1 MDWFFFMKKSYEI
14 VFVKHFYFILL
25 RQINTIL
32 KYPEASGQHKN
43 TTKTFSLFMNST
55 TLYEKELS
63 FQADRRK
70 AAVEFIKI
78 ISDLW
83 YDKSIE
89 LMLFR
94 NQLID
99 RNVSDIMNLHEY
111 AGEFVQKPINV
122 FDTVEIA
129 RAIENLDLPPSRID
143 IGKLTYEYHLEDNK
157 YHDSRAFVIDKLKN
171 AKNSKDIK
179 PKDVVL
185 YGFGRIGRLLAREM
199 MSKIGK
205 GQQLRLRAI
214 VTRDK
219 NDAVSLE
226 KRASLLRY
234 DSIHGDFEGSVQAD
248 VANNALIINGTT
260 VHIITANAPEEI
272 DYTKY
277 GIENALLIDN
287 TGAFTTEEALKR
299 HLVSKGVD
307 KVLLTAPG
315 KGVPN
320 IVYGVNHNEYNPDEV
335 AIFSAASCTT
345 NAITPILKAVEDTLG
360 VVKGHLETIHAY
372 TNDQNLVDNMHKK
385 YRRGRAAALNMVITE
400 TGAGSAVAKALPS
413 LTGKL
418 TSNAI
423 RVPVPN
429 GSLVVLNLEVSK
441 ETSLENINAIM
452 RSYALEGELV
462 EQIKYSLNN
471 ELVSSDIVG
480 TSAPSI
486 YDSNATIVSGDGK
499 NIVLYV
505 WYDNEYG
512 YSHQVIRLAKYI
524 AKVRRFTYY

>member
-1 MDWFFFMKKSYEI
+1 MT
-14 VFVKHFYFILL
+14 
-25 RQINTIL
+25 N
-32 KYPEASGQHKN
+32 N
-43 TTKTFSLFMNST
+43 N
-55 TLYEKELS
+55 LYEKELS

-70 AAVEFIKI
+70 AGVEFIKI

-89 LMLFR
+89 LVLFR

-99 RNVSDIMNLHEY
+99 RNVSDIINLHEY
-111 AGEFVQKPINV
+111 AGAFVEKPINI
-122 FDTVEIA
+122 FDSVEIA
-129 RAIENLDLPPSRID
+129 SAINSLDLPPSRID
-143 IGKLTYEYHLEDNK
+143 IGKLTYEYHLEDDK
-157 YHDSRAFVIDKLKN
+157 YNDATAFVIDKLKN
-171 AKNSKDIK
+171 AKSSVNIN

-219 NDAVSLE
+219 IDATLIE

-234 DSIHGDFEGSVQAD
+234 DSVHGDFEGSVEAD
-248 VANNALIINGTT
+248 IENNALIINGTT
-260 VHIITANAPEEI
+260 VYLIAANSPEEI
-272 DYTKY
+272 DYTTY
-277 GIENALLIDN
+277 GIQDALVIDN
-287 TGAFTTEEALKR
+287 TGAFTNEEALKR
-299 HLVSKGVD
+299 HLSSKGAS

-320 IVYGVNHNEYNPDEV
+320 IVYGVNHEEYNPDNV
-335 AIFSAASCTT
+335 DIFSAASCTT

-400 TGAGSAVAKALPS
+400 TGAGTAVAKALPS
-413 LTGKL
+413 LAGKL

-429 GSLVVLNLEVSK
+429 GSLVVLNLEVAK
-441 ETSLENINAIM
+441 ETSINDVNNIM
-452 RSYALEGELV
+452 KKYALEGDLV

-486 YDSNATIVSGDGK
+486 FDSNATIVSADGK

-512 YSHQVIRLAKYI
+512 YSHQVIRLAKYV
-524 AKVRRFTYY
+524 AKVRRYTYY

>member
-1 MDWFFFMKKSYEI
+1 MS
-14 VFVKHFYFILL
+14 
-25 RQINTIL
+25 N
-32 KYPEASGQHKN
+32 
-43 TTKTFSLFMNST
+43 T
-55 TLYEKELS
+55 TLYQKEVS
-63 FQADRRK
+63 FQVDRRR
-70 AAVEFIKI
+70 AGVELIKI

-89 LMLFR
+89 MVLFK
-94 NQLID
+94 NQLLD
-99 RNVSDIMNLHEY
+99 KNVNEIINLHQY
-111 AGEFVQKPINV
+111 AGEFVGKPITV
-122 FDTVEIA
+122 FDSVEIA
-129 RAIENLDLPPSRID
+129 RVISELDLPPSKLD
-143 IGKLTYEYHLEDNK
+143 IGKLTYEYRLEDEK
-157 YHDSRAFVIDKLKN
+157 YPDARHFVIDKLKG
-171 AKNSKDIK
+171 AKSSEEIQ
-179 PKDVVL
+179 PKDVIL
-185 YGFGRIGRLLAREM
+185 YGFGRIGRLLAREL
-199 MSKIGK
+199 MSKTGK
-205 GQQLRLRAI
+205 GNQLRLRAI

-219 NDAVSLE
+219 NDASSLE

-234 DSIHGDFEGSVQAD
+234 DSIHGDFQGSVMAD
-248 VANNALIINGTT
+248 PENNALIINGTT
-260 VHIITANAPEEI
+260 VHIITANSPEEI
-272 DYTKY
+272 DYTLY
-277 GIENALLIDN
+277 EIDNALVIDN
-287 TGAFTTEEALKR
+287 TGAFTTHEALSR
-299 HLVSKGVD
+299 HLTSKGVE

-320 IVYGVNHNEYNPDEV
+320 IVHGVNQNEYNPDEIN
-335 AIFSAASCTT
+335 IFSAASCTT

-372 TNDQNLVDNMHKK
+372 TNDQNLVDNMHNK

-413 LTGKL
+413 LEGKL

-429 GSLVVLNLEVSK
+429 GSLVVLNLEVSR
-441 ETSLENINAIM
+441 ETSVQEINAIM
-452 RSYALEGELV
+452 KKYALEGELV

-486 YDSNATIVSGDGK
+486 YDSNATIVSKDGK
-499 NIVLYV
+499 NIVLYI

>member
-1 MDWFFFMKKSYEI
+1 MS
-14 VFVKHFYFILL
+14 
-25 RQINTIL
+25 NT
-32 KYPEASGQHKN
+32 S
-43 TTKTFSLFMNST
+43 
-55 TLYEKELS
+55 LYEKELA

-70 AAVEFIKI
+70 AGVEFIKI

-89 LMLFR
+89 LILFR

-99 RNVSDIMNLHEY
+99 KNVSEIINLHEY
-111 AGEFVQKPINV
+111 AGAFVGKPINV
-122 FDTVEIA
+122 FDSVEIA
-129 RAIENLDLPPSRID
+129 NAIVDLDLPPSRID
-143 IGKLTYEYHLEDNK
+143 IGKLTYEYHLEDDK
-157 YHDSRAFVIDKLKN
+157 YNDAKAFVIDKLKN
-171 AKNSKDIK
+171 AKDYQEIK

-219 NDAVSLE
+219 NDAVLLE

-234 DSIHGDFEGSVQAD
+234 DSVHGDFHGSVIAD
-248 VANNALIINGTT
+248 PENNALLINGTT
-260 VHIITANAPEEI
+260 VHIITANSPEEI
-272 DYTKY
+272 DYTAY
-277 GIENALLIDN
+277 GIEDALVIDN

-299 HLVSKGVD
+299 HLTSKGAD
-307 KVLLTAPG
+307 KVLITAPG

-320 IVYGVNHNEYNPDEV
+320 IVYGVNHEDYNPDEV
-335 AIFSAASCTT
+335 NIFSAASCTT
-345 NAITPILKAVEDTLG
+345 NAITPVLKAVEDTLG

-400 TGAGSAVAKALPS
+400 TGAGSAVAKALPA
-413 LTGKL
+413 LAGKL

-429 GSLVVLNLEVSK
+429 GSLVVLNLEVGK
-441 ETSLENINAIM
+441 NTSIEEVNNIM
-452 RSYALEGELV
+452 KKYALEGDLV

-480 TSAPSI
+480 TSAPAI
-486 YDSNATIVSGDGK
+486 FDSNATIVSGDGK
-499 NIVLYV
+499 NIVMYV

-524 AKVRRFTYY
+524 AKVRRYSYY

>member
-1 MDWFFFMKKSYEI
+1 MS
-14 VFVKHFYFILL
+14 
-25 RQINTIL
+25 
-32 KYPEASGQHKN
+32 N
-43 TTKTFSLFMNST
+43 TTV
-55 TLYEKELS
+55 YEKEIA
-63 FQADRRK
+63 FQADRRR
-70 AAVEFIKI
+70 AGVELIKI

-89 LMLFR
+89 MVLFR

-99 RNVSDIMNLHEY
+99 RNVSDIINLHEY
-111 AGEFVQKPINV
+111 AGEFVGKPISV
-122 FDTVEIA
+122 FDSAEIA
-129 RAIENLDLPPSRID
+129 RAISSLDLPPSKLD
-143 IGKLTYEYHLEDNK
+143 IGKLTYEFHLENNNYNDAK
-157 YHDSRAFVIDKLKN
+157 SFVIDKLKE
-171 AKNSKDIK
+171 AKNTEDIH

-185 YGFGRIGRLLAREM
+185 YGFGRIGRLLAREL
-199 MSKIGK
+199 MSKMGK
-205 GQQLRLRAI
+205 GNQLRLRAI

-219 NDAVSLE
+219 NDASSLE

-234 DSIHGDFEGSVQAD
+234 DSIHGDFQGSVVAD

-260 VHIITANAPEEI
+260 VHIITANQPEDI
-272 DYTKY
+272 DYTAY
-277 GIENALLIDN
+277 EIHDALVIDN
-287 TGAFTTEEALKR
+287 TGAFTTQEALAR
-299 HLVSKGVD
+299 HLTSKGCD

-320 IVYGVNHNEYNPDEV
+320 IVHGVNQNEYNPDEV
-335 AIFSAASCTT
+335 NIFSAASCTT

-413 LTGKL
+413 LAGKL

-429 GSLVVLNLEVSK
+429 GSLVVLNLEVGK
-441 ETSLENINAIM
+441 TTSVEEVNNIM
-452 RSYALEGELV
+452 KKYALEGELV

-480 TSAPSI
+480 TSAPAILIAMQPLFLPMVKTSYYTFGMI
-486 YDSNATIVSGDGK
+486 TNMATATK
-499 NIVLYV
+499 LFV
-505 WYDNEYG
+505 WQNT
-512 YSHQVIRLAKYI
+512 LLK
-524 AKVRRFTYY
+524 

>member
-1 MDWFFFMKKSYEI
+1 
-14 VFVKHFYFILL
+14 
-25 RQINTIL
+25 
-32 KYPEASGQHKN
+32 
-43 TTKTFSLFMNST
+43 MNNT
-55 TLYEKELS
+55 TLYEKEIA

-70 AAVEFIKI
+70 AGVEFIKI

-83 YDKSIE
+83 FDKSIE
-89 LMLFR
+89 LVLFR

-99 RNVSDIMNLHEY
+99 KNVSEIINLHEY
-111 AGEFVQKPINV
+111 AVAFVGKPINV
-122 FDTVEIA
+122 FDSVELANAIA
-129 RAIENLDLPPSRID
+129 NLDLPPSRID

-157 YHDSRAFVIDKLKN
+157 YNDAKAFVIDKLKN
-171 AKNSKDIK
+171 AKNFQEIK

-219 NDAVSLE
+219 NDAVLLE

-234 DSIHGDFEGSVQAD
+234 DSVHGDFQGSVVAD
-248 VANNALIINGTT
+248 PENNALLINGTT
-260 VHIITANAPEEI
+260 VHIITANSPEEI
-272 DYTKY
+272 DYTSF
-277 GIENALLIDN
+277 GIEDALVIDN
-287 TGAFTTEEALKR
+287 TGAFTTEEALQR
-299 HLVSKGVD
+299 HLTSKGVD

-320 IVYGVNHNEYNPDEV
+320 IVYGVNHEEYNPDEV
-335 AIFSAASCTT
+335 SIFSAASCTT

-413 LTGKL
+413 LAGKL

-429 GSLVVLNLEVSK
+429 GSLVVLNLEVGK
-441 ETSLENINAIM
+441 KTTIAAVNNIM
-452 RSYALEGELV
+452 KKYALEGELV
-462 EQIKYSLNN
+462 EQIKYSMNN

-480 TSAPSI
+480 TSAPAI
-486 YDSNATIVSGDGK
+486 FDSNATIVSGDGK

-524 AKVRRFTYY
+524 AKVRRYTYY

>member
-1 MDWFFFMKKSYEI
+1 MIIS
-14 VFVKHFYFILL
+14 
-25 RQINTIL
+25 
-32 KYPEASGQHKN
+32 
-43 TTKTFSLFMNST
+43 
-55 TLYEKELS
+55 YEKEVA
-63 FQADRRK
+63 FQANRRR
-70 AAVEFIKI
+70 AGVEFIKI

-89 LMLFR
+89 MVLFR

-99 RNVSDIMNLHEY
+99 KNVSEIINLHEY
-111 AGEFVQKPINV
+111 AGEFVGKPISI
-122 FDTVEIA
+122 FDSVEIA
-129 RAIENLDLPPSRID
+129 KAILSLDLPPSKLD
-143 IGKLTYEYHLEDNK
+143 IGKLTYEYHSKENK
-157 YHDSRAFVIDKLKN
+157 YNNAKAFVIDKLKN
-171 AKNSKDIK
+171 AKNSEELNS
-179 PKDVVL
+179 KDVVL
-185 YGFGRIGRLLAREM
+185 YGFGRIGRLLAREL
-199 MSKIGK
+199 MSKMGK
-205 GQQLRLRAI
+205 GEQLRLRAI

-234 DSIHGDFEGSVQAD
+234 DSIHGDFMGSVVAD
-248 VANNALIINGTT
+248 VKNNSLIINGTT
-260 VHIITANAPEEI
+260 VHVITANGPEEI
-272 DYTKY
+272 DYTQF
-277 GIENALLIDN
+277 GINEALIIDN
-287 TGAFTTEEALKR
+287 TGAFTTEEALHR
-299 HLVSKGVD
+299 HLSSKGAH

-320 IVYGVNHNEYNPDEV
+320 IVHGVNQNEYNPDEID
-335 AIFSAASCTT
+335 IFSAASCTT

-400 TGAGSAVAKALPS
+400 TGAGTAVAKALPS

-429 GSLVVLNLEVSK
+429 GSLVILNLEVK
-441 ETSLENINAIM
+441 KATTIAKINTIM
-452 RSYALEGELV
+452 KKYALEGELV

-486 YDSNATIVSGDGK
+486 YDSNATIVSADGK
-499 NIVLYV
+499 NIVLYI